1 MTYRP
6 LGNSGLLVSTIGLGT
21 NAFGSRIDADQ
32 TRAVVD
38 AALDA
43 GVTLFDTADTY
54 GVGASEE
61 LLGAALGKRRDD
73 VVVATKFG
81 MDMKGANGPDWGAR
95 ASRRYVRRAVE
106 ASLRRLGTDHID
118 LYQLHQPDLV
128 TPVQETLEALTE
140 LVTEGKVR
148 YVGCSNFAA
157 WEVVDAHWT
166 AVSAGVQPFVSAQ
179 NEYSLYNRT
188 AEEELV
194 PALSRLGMSLIAYFP
209 LAYGLLTGKYRR
221 GEDAPEGSRL
231 GAQGQEHR
239 LAGADWDRIEA
250 LQAFADE
257 RGVDHPR
264 RGARRA
270 RGPARGRQRHRGRDA
285 ARAGRL
291 ERPGR
296 PLAAECRGPRRAGGH
311 QHRAGRRPDPSV
323 VHPEGLSGGARRTLS
338 RQIDPCCRAVLPG
351 FVEFCP
357 AISTGR
363 SR

>member
-6 LGNSGLLVSTIGLGT
+6 LGASGLLVSTIGLGT
-21 NAFGSRIDADQ
+21 NAFGSRIDAGQ

-61 LLGAALGKRRDD
+61 LLGAALGNRRDD

-81 MDMKGANGPDWGAR
+81 MDMQGANGPDWGAR

-166 AVSAGVQPFVSAQ
+166 AASAGVQPFISAQ

-231 GAQGQEHR
+231 GGRGQEHR

-250 LQAFADE
+250 LQAFAAE
-257 RGVDHPR
+257 RGVDILDVALGGLAAQPAVGSVIA
-264 RGARRA
+264 GATRPEQVA
-270 RGPARGRQRHRGRDA
+270 SNV
-285 ARAGRL
+285 RAGL
-291 ERPGR
+291 WQPSAEDLDA
-296 PLAAECRGPRRAGGH
+296 LADINTVRGGGLTHRSFTRR
-311 QHRAGRRPDPSV
+311 V
-323 VHPEGLSGGARRTLS
+323 
-338 RQIDPCCRAVLPG
+338 
-351 FVEFCP
+351 
-357 AISTGR
+357 
-363 SR
+363 